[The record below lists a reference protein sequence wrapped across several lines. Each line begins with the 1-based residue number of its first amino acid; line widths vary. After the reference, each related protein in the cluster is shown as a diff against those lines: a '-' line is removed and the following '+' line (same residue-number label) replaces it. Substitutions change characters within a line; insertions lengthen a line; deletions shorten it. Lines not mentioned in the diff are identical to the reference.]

1 MNEDELLRAQIEAI
15 IRGEIQEGIN
25 DYLEEKDTKSSED
38 NSLGFVEKKEEEKE
52 LKVNIP
58 KDEVDKLIKEY
69 KKIKKSRKSNF
80 AQIKKLGLLD
90 KDGRPL

>member
-1 MNEDELLRAQIEAI
+1 MNEDDVIRAQIEAI
-15 IRGEIQEGIN
+15 IKDEIQEGIN
-25 DYLEEKDTKSSED
+25 EYIDQADEKAV
-38 NSLGFVEKKEEEKE
+38 GFVKDEADE

-58 KDEVDKLIKEY
+58 GDEVEKLIKEY

-90 KDGRPL
+90 KNGRPLE

>member
-1 MNEDELLRAQIEAI
+1 MNEDDVIRAQIEAI
-15 IRGEIQEGIN
+15 IKDEIQEGIN
-25 DYLEEKDTKSSED
+25 EYIDQADEKAV
-38 NSLGFVEKKEEEKE
+38 GFVKDEADE

-58 KDEVDKLIKEY
+58 VDEVDKLIKEY
-69 KKIKKSRKSNF
+69 KKIKKNRKSNF

>member
-1 MNEDELLRAQIEAI
+1 MTGPIDEDALLRAQIEAI
-15 IRGEIQEGIN
+15 IKDEIQEGIN
-25 DYLEEKDTKSSED
+25 DYIDKNDEKAVGLVKDEAD
-38 NSLGFVEKKEEEKE
+38 Q

-58 KDEVDKLIKEY
+58 VDEVEKLIKEY

>member
-1 MNEDELLRAQIEAI
+1 MNEDDVIRAQIEAI
-15 IRGEIQEGIN
+15 IKDEIQEGIN
-25 DYLEEKDTKSSED
+25 DYIDKNDEKAV
-38 NSLGFVEKKEEEKE
+38 GFVKDEADQ

-58 KDEVDKLIKEY
+58 VDEVEKLIKEY